1 MEFQLQSPK
10 TLTVR
15 QPEVITLEK
24 VVIQR
29 VLDDP
34 LAKKVIV
41 WLEGVQHP
49 VELGDLS
56 NENYDN
62 PQWTNET
69 LVASVQTFVAALP
82 DTAA

>member
-15 QPEVITLEK
+15 QPEVVTLEK
-24 VVIQR
+24 VTIQR

-34 LAKKVIV
+34 IQKKVIV
-41 WLEGVQHP
+41 WLEGLQHP

-62 PQWTNET
+62 PQWNNES
-69 LVASVQTFVAALP
+69 LLASVQAFIAGLP
-82 DTAA
+82 DTTV